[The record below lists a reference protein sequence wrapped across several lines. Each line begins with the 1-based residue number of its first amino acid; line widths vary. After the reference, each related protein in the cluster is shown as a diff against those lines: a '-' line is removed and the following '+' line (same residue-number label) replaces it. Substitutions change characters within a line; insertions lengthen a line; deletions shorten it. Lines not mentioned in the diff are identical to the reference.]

1 MMSLMLVYAFALT
14 LSIDLHHNLKFHIY
28 DVSYLYAAVL
38 FGTINTYLLA
48 VILLNSKAFTES

>member
-14 LSIDLHHNLKFHIY
+14 ISIDLHHNLKFHIY